1 VTDSPQA
8 TDPSLPAPGP
18 VGTHWDLVNKL
29 KAEGAPREQVLERLK
44 ALGLD
49 DESSK
54 VLFNAVMGAMPSELP
69 SAQLSGGTNV
79 LSPSTFTLSDIGL
92 TGHPTVVGLYWMGF
106 GAAILLALGIGALM
120 NVTDLVTVPEGV
132 EFYALRLGGIASMA
146 FIAWGVFRYMQ
157 GVTIRRR

>member
-1 VTDSPQA
+1 MTDSPQA

-54 VLFNAVMGAMPSELP
+54 VLLNSVMGAMPSELP

-79 LSPSTFTLSDIGL
+79 LSPFLFDGPNDGKVSVTSTKVEGMTDHIALPVTHTFMMNNPLVIAQTVTFLRTGAFDPTL
-92 TGHPTVVGLYWMGF
+92 TW
-106 GAAILLALGIGALM
+106 AELM
-120 NVTDLVTVPEGV
+120 
-132 EFYALRLGGIASMA
+132 
-146 FIAWGVFRYMQ
+146 
-157 GVTIRRR
+157 RRITRR